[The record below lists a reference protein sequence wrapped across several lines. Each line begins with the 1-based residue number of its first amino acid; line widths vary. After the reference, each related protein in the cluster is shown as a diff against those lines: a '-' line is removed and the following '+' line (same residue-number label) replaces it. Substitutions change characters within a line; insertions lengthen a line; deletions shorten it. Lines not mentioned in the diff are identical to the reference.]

1 MLTEIMHFSS
11 KLELLGLLLIPC
23 FPVRLIDWLENIISK
38 LVDIT
43 LTEEACEDDPCCKQ
57 SPSWAHKEKGV
68 DKISKMARASVK
80 LILLIVMASSILTF
94 SALCASEDHK
104 QVGSGE
110 DDWWTSYPA
119 QSPTAGSEVNH
130 SSWVLDALKEKPV
143 VVYVHKDC
151 TTCKPQTEALAQ
163 IVKEYGDKFT
173 YYDLV
178 GNNSTE
184 IAMAQDAVV
193 YDPNGGVTYVP
204 LTVILTL
211 APGSNGTVQVVW
223 HSTEEVTGKDWIK
236 EYVEDAIYFHEQNIG
251 SWKP

>member
-1 MLTEIMHFSS
+1 
-11 KLELLGLLLIPC
+11 
-23 FPVRLIDWLENIISK
+23 
-38 LVDIT
+38 
-43 LTEEACEDDPCCKQ
+43 
-57 SPSWAHKEKGV
+57 
-68 DKISKMARASVK
+68 MARASVK
-80 LILLIVMASSILTF
+80 PILLIVVASSILAF

-110 DDWWTSYPA
+110 DDWWTSYPE
-119 QSPTAGSEVNH
+119 QSPSSGSEVNH

-143 VVYVHKDC
+143 VIYVHKDC

-173 YYDLV
+173 YYDLS
-178 GNNSTE
+178 GNNSND
-184 IAMAQDAVV
+184 IALAQDSTV

-211 APGSNGTVQVVW
+211 APDSDGMVKVVW

-236 EYVEDAIYFHEQNIG
+236 EYVDDAIYYHEQNSG